1 MPHDLVNRD
10 NAFEKRFAEDS
21 KQTSLENPDI
31 KMLYNIWLDMRSLD
45 LQLAR
50 EKRFRTLKSA
60 LYFAER
66 VFGEKEGRE
75 ADYYRYMKWF
85 FFNRLINTGERGHA
99 VCERSPIF
107 VRPKPKRGTL
117 K

>member
-1 MPHDLVNRD
+1 MAHDLVNRD
-10 NAFEKRFAEDS
+10 NAFEKRFAEDA
-21 KQTSLENPDI
+21 KQTTLENPDI
-31 KMLYNIWLDMRSLD
+31 SMLYKIWLDMRTLD

-50 EKRFRTLKSA
+50 EKRFRTIKAA

-66 VFGEKEGRE
+66 VFGDKEGKE
-75 ADYYRYMKWF
+75 AEYYAYMKWF

-107 VRPKPKRGTL
+107 VRPKPKR
-117 K
+117 